1 MTRRVSIIESIV
13 FLLVL
18 VPSMGFLTFG
28 GGHAGSLRFPV
39 VATAIVLHDI
49 TLTVLALYLVWR
61 NGEGLRAVGWRP
73 GGIAREAAVGVALFL
88 PLFVGV
94 AAIESMLH
102 FAGFPAPPPPPPFL
116 LPHSNLDY
124 ALALALLVV
133 VAVSEETVFRGYLF
147 LRFTQAT
154 GSRVAAVL
162 ASSVLFALGHAYQG
176 SLGVVAVGVIGLVF
190 ALVYLWRGSL
200 VAPMT
205 MHFIQ
210 NCIGLL
216 IAPRFMTG

>member
-1 MTRRVSIIESIV
+1 MTRRVYVIESIV

-18 VPSMGFLTFG
+18 IPSMGFLTLG
-28 GGHAGSLRFPV
+28 GPADRLGFPV
-39 VATAIVLHDI
+39 VAVAIVLHNI
-49 TLTVLALYLVWR
+49 TLTALALYLVWR
-61 NGEGLRAVGWRP
+61 NGDGLPAVGWRRRGILREALIGAALFVP
-73 GGIAREAAVGVALFL
+73 LFFGIAIVQSL
-88 PLFVGV
+88 
-94 AAIESMLH
+94 LH
-102 FAGFPAPPPPPPFL
+102 FAGLPEPTPPPSFL
-116 LPHSNLDY
+116 LPRSGADY

-154 GSRVAAVL
+154 GSRLAAVL
-162 ASSVLFALGHAYQG
+162 ASSALFAVGHAYEG
-176 SLGVVAVGVIGLVF
+176 LLGVVAVGVIGLAF

-210 NCIGLL
+210 NFIGLL
-216 IAPRFMTG
+216 IAPKFLTG